1 MDTRFLNLPT
11 FLNWTINHSGAWATL
26 GGVEGVGWVK
36 TKYNDQSDD
45 WPDIEFHFIGG
56 TLVADRGKSIRF
68 NEGVKDS
75 VWNEYYKPMMD
86 KEETWQV
93 IPVLL
98 RPLSRGTIRLA
109 STDPYAAPLIDP
121 QYFSDSQDLDIL
133 VEGLKIGL
141 ALSKTEAFQ
150 KLGSKF
156 YYKIFPGCEGITP
169 WTDDYWRCFVR
180 HYSSTIFHPSGTCK
194 MGPSTDKTAV
204 VDPQLKVY
212 GIKGLRVADA
222 SIMPY
227 VVSGNT
233 NAPTVISKLEYF
245 L

>member
-1 MDTRFLNLPT
+1 
-11 FLNWTINHSGAWATL
+11 
-26 GGVEGVGWVK
+26 
-36 TKYNDQSDD
+36 
-45 WPDIEFHFIGG
+45 
-56 TLVADRGKSIRF
+56 
-68 NEGVKDS
+68 
-75 VWNEYYKPMMD
+75 MMD

-156 YYKIFPGCEGITP
+156 YYKIFPGCEAITP

>member
-1 MDTRFLNLPT
+1 MPSI
-11 FLNWTINHSGAWATL
+11 LNWTINRAGPLSSI
-26 GGVEGVGWVK
+26 GGIEGVGWVK
-36 TKYNDQSDD
+36 TKYTDQSID

-56 TLVADRGKSIRF
+56 TLVSDGGQSIRY
-68 NEGVKDS
+68 NEGVKES
-75 VWNEYYKPMMD
+75 IWNAYYKPLVN
-86 KEETWQV
+86 KEDTWQI

-133 VEGLKIGL
+133 IEGLKITLSL
-141 ALSKTEAFQ
+141 AKTEAFR
-150 KLGSKF
+150 KLGSLL
-156 YYKIFPGCEGITP
+156 YDKIFPGCEGITP
-169 WTDDYWRCFVR
+169 WTDDYWRCFAR
-180 HYSSTIFHPSGTCK
+180 HYSSTIYHPAGTCK

-227 VVSGNT
+227 VVSSNT
-233 NAPTVISKLEYF
+233 NAPVVIYYIVHCF
-245 L
+245 LIYIVF